1 MLLEVRTNRTGT
13 AFLTAAML
21 SLALVLSPSAS
32 ASTIP
37 LAEISTQTIFNHFT
51 GGMENQFGWWAGY
64 DIGFSAE
71 TNTFNIDVRIRL
83 DGDDPGTELMNI
95 WEQGIESIWSNQYQ
109 IAQDNMYFYDVI
121 FDVDFVD
128 TGMHHV
134 VTVYDGTGN
143 TVNMLNWEML
153 NPGGWPQ
160 DKQDEFAAHEFGHML
175 GSYDEHPTGAVN
187 PDGSF
192 IDVYDSIMGTGLTQT
207 VHARHYQFITDW
219 VSGIQSGDTFSVVS
233 TGLLPPAP
241 SAVPVPPS
249 VFLLGSGLAMLA
261 GIGRRKTRQPGIC

>member
-13 AFLTAAML
+13 TLLTAAML

-32 ASTIP
+32 AVTVP
-37 LAEISTQTIFNHFT
+37 LADISTQTIFEHFT
-51 GGMENQFGWWAGY
+51 GGLQNQFGWWAGY
-64 DIGFSAE
+64 DIGFSSA

-83 DGDDPGTELMNI
+83 DGDDPGTALMDI

-109 IAQDNMYFYDVI
+109 IAHDDTYFYDVAYN
-121 FDVDFVD
+121 VDFVA

-134 VTVYDGTGN
+134 VTVHNGTGN
-143 TVNMLNWEML
+143 VVNMLNWETL

-160 DKQDEFAAHEFGHML
+160 HKQDEFAAHEFGHMV
-175 GSYDEHPTGAVN
+175 GNYDEYPTGAVN

-192 IDVYDSIMGTGLTQT
+192 NNVYDSIMGTGLTQT
-207 VHARHYQFITDW
+207 VHARHYQFISDW
-219 VSGIQSGDTFSVVS
+219 VSGIQPGETFSVVS
-233 TGLLPPAP
+233 MGSPPPAPPPVPLPPA
-241 SAVPVPPS
+241 